1 MKKIYFYITAIIIFL
16 LSFLL
21 DNPVASFFV
30 NHRIGF
36 LDTISIFIHSIEGYF
51 LFAFMLIFLLAFK
64 QKKKIIPLLLT
75 FILYL
80 GATQFIKIVTARPR
94 PFTKFNF
101 DSLGSIDINRSF
113 PSGHVTAT
121 SSMLRFF
128 EFNNI
133 FFYIWIFVTILV
145 MFSRIYL
152 GMHYLSDVVAGFIL
166 GYGLSDFSFWIADGL
181 KRWKFK

>member
-1 MKKIYFYITAIIIFL
+1 MKKIYFYITAIIIL
-16 LSFLL
+16 LASFLL
-21 DNPVASFFV
+21 DNPVSNFFA
-30 NHRIGF
+30 NNRIGF
-36 LDTISIFIHSIEGYF
+36 FDFIAKSIHSVEGYF
-51 LFAFMLIFLLAFK
+51 LFAFMLIFLLAFR

-101 DSLGSIDINRSF
+101 DSLGSTDINRSF

-133 FFYIWIFVTILV
+133 FFYIWIFATILV

-166 GYGLSDFSFWIADGL
+166 GYGLSDFSIFIVD
-181 KRWKFK
+181 KFKK